1 MRKAYSKQDNGKS
14 ITGTRLTGTEVTALF
29 TTQSHRPAPPGSLD
43 KILVHRT
50 DKHFTL
56 APDQLEFKKGI
67 NEHKVHLLQLDDVL
81 GKLGTIG
88 QLRLR
93 ELQHH
98 RVVQHQL
105 LQPGHILRQG
115 GRGEDCLKFEIGNS
129 KYLRS
134 QMLYL
139 VDGIVRLRICR
150 RSDSKQKEKIRSASS
165 FISMAKEVARF
176 RC

>member
-56 APDQLEFKKGI
+56 APDQLKFKKGI

-81 GKLGTIG
+81 GIA
-88 QLRLR
+88 
-93 ELQHH
+93 
-98 RVVQHQL
+98 
-105 LQPGHILRQG
+105 
-115 GRGEDCLKFEIGNS
+115 GN
-129 KYLRS
+129 
-134 QMLYL
+134 
-139 VDGIVRLRICR
+139 
-150 RSDSKQKEKIRSASS
+150 
-165 FISMAKEVARF
+165 
-176 RC
+176 